1 MLLWLEI
8 DAEELATVLSTV
20 VGVVG
25 AADSE
30 RNTLVCSDARDPM
43 SRLDDLRSRK
53 DELDASKENDPMV

>member
-1 MLLWLEI
+1 LWLET
-8 DAEELATVLSTV
+8 DAEELATVLATV

-25 AADSE
+25 AAESDSE